1 MLDDIK
7 VEVVHA
13 DYQRN
18 GVGGEGFYAATI
30 RCDGETLLATITYKD
45 DGETF
50 DDCSCRVVDPLD
62 LLSHYRG
69 DRIGDALIPKLSAYL
84 EEHDK

>member
-1 MLDDIK
+1 MNDRIQ
-7 VEVVHA
+7 VEVMTA

-30 RCDGETLLATITYKD
+30 RCDNESLLATIAYKD

-50 DDCSCRVVDPLD
+50 DECTCRVSDPLD
-62 LLSHYRG
+62 LTCHYRG
-69 DRIGDALIPKLSAYL
+69 DRIGLELIPKLVAYL
-84 EEHDK
+84 KEHDK